1 MLNRLGGRAHDSVAD
16 SLQRLKRAAEARVR
30 QAAMGKTGDGVA

>member
-16 SLQRLKRAAEARVR
+16 SLQRLKWAAEDRAR
-30 QAAMGKTGDGVA
+30 QAEAGKAGDGAA

>member
-16 SLQRLKRAAEARVR
+16 SLQRLKRAAEVRAR
-30 QAAMGKTGDGVA
+30 QAEIGKADDGAA